1 MTHAGGTDRVVSLEE
16 ARKAFR
22 RGGFSV
28 VINRL
33 QRRWRGVLRASR
45 ALEDVLGQPVN
56 ANLYMTPPQ
65 SQGFEAHFDWMDG
78 IVVQLTGSKTWILY
92 DEMVTMPRPEQK
104 FKPKAAEL
112 GEPIAVLDLH
122 PGDMMYIPR
131 GWPHEAA
138 VNGTAAR
145 PGGGRGASPS
155 SSAARGPSLHLTFG
169 VETALSGT
177 YESLLHHA
185 LEVAAVEHPLLF
197 GLSPR
202 EGEESDK
209 QSANDSDED
218 NQGRMGGD
226 AEVPWLQLL
235 HLWVHDVASRDARL
249 RKAVPLAPLFSA
261 SSEGRPAPP
270 TAAKHN
276 SDARSIDDDDDD
288 VAGGR
293 REGVC
298 TASAQRQEQH
308 QTAAAPPR
316 AVLQEFKISLE
327 ACAGSAAAD
336 DAHGVGGAASST
348 LALLDSLLENEQLY
362 RVREMFFVGD
372 GELRGRGGGES
383 SGGCAATAAAQRG
396 GEDEDA
402 ADAVLSSRMSE
413 EADWSRATLGAFD
426 RTLFSS
432 SSLREKMEG
441 FRKVASPEGALRRM
455 VLASSRRARER
466 DEITERDLAK
476 CGQGPP
482 SRCGVAV

>member
-1 MTHAGGTDRVVSLEE
+1 
-16 ARKAFR
+16 
-22 RGGFSV
+22 
-28 VINRL
+28 
-33 QRRWRGVLRASR
+33 
-45 ALEDVLGQPVN
+45 
-56 ANLYMTPPQ
+56 MTPPQ

-92 DEMVTMPRPEQK
+92 DEMVTMPRPDLK

-138 VNGTAAR
+138 VNGTATR
-145 PGGGRGASPS
+145 LGGGRGAPS
-155 SSAARGPSLHLTFG
+155 RSSAARGPSLHVTFG

-202 EGEESDK
+202 GGEESDK
-209 QSANDSDED
+209 RSANDSDEG
-218 NQGRMGGD
+218 NQDRMGGD
-226 AEVPWLQLL
+226 AKIPWLQLL

-270 TAAKHN
+270 TAAKDN
-276 SDARSIDDDDDD
+276 SDAGSIDNDDGS

-298 TASAQRQEQH
+298 TASALRQEH
-308 QTAAAPPR
+308 QTAAAAPP
-316 AVLQEFKISLE
+316 AVLQEFKVSLE

-362 RVREMFFVGD
+362 RVREMFYVDD

-383 SGGCAATAAAQRG
+383 SGGYAPAAVAQRG
-396 GEDEDA
+396 GEDKDA
-402 ADAVLSSRMSE
+402 SEAVLSSRMSE
-413 EADWSRATLGAFD
+413 EAEWSR
-426 RTLFSS
+426 
-432 SSLREKMEG
+432 
-441 FRKVASPEGALRRM
+441 
-455 VLASSRRARER
+455 
-466 DEITERDLAK
+466 
-476 CGQGPP
+476 
-482 SRCGVAV
+482 